1 MLHIAKLIDRR
12 FGGGQGSAVRVLLA
26 LSALVLGVGV
36 MLLAWR

>member
-26 LSALVLGVGV
+26 LSALALCAGAL
-36 MLLAWR
+36 LLAWH